1 MQVFRALEFPAEMA
15 KQEYHRDRLLSER
28 WNLIRIVTDYGIN
41 GSDYVV
47 SMEKLISDQLAI
59 YEKVTNL
66 KALRKQNNYLS
77 VKYVD

>member
-1 MQVFRALEFPAEMA
+1 MFRALEFPAEMA

-41 GSDYVV
+41 GTDYVV

-59 YEKVTNL
+59 YEKVIIII
-66 KALRKQNNYLS
+66 
-77 VKYVD
+77 